1 MQLDALAFGAHPD
14 DVELT
19 CGGTLIKL
27 IDQNYRIG
35 VISLTKGEAGTLG
48 NMPTRAMEFEK
59 SARIMGLSVHKM
71 LNIPD
76 GNIISNQENKIKIIS
91 EIREYRPKIIF
102 APYWKDRHPDHERA
116 SILIREAA
124 FLSGIQKLETNQ
136 ASHRPYNVIYYPSR
150 IEFQPSFHVDITKH
164 HADKLNAI
172 KAYESQFQLELSQ
185 KKININRPQFI
196 EAVVARAKQYGSYIG
211 ADYGEPFLVREP
223 LRIDDPVFFF
233 DAQYLD
239 AFL

>member
-1 MQLDALAFGAHPD
+1 MKLDALAFGAHPD

-27 IDQNYRIG
+27 IDQNHKIG
-35 VISLTKGEAGTLG
+35 VIALTQGEAGTLG
-48 NMPTRAMEFEK
+48 NASTRAIEFK
-59 SARIMGLSVHKM
+59 KAAKIMGLSIYKM
-71 LNIPD
+71 LDIPD
-76 GNIISNQENKIKIIS
+76 SNIISNQENRFKVIS

-116 SILIREAA
+116 SVLIREAA

-136 ASHRPYNVIYYPSR
+136 APHRPYRVIYYPSR
-150 IEFQPSFHVDITKH
+150 IEFQPSFIVDITECH
-164 HADKLNAI
+164 TRKLNAI
-172 KAYESQFQLELSQ
+172 QAYESQFQLELDQ
-185 KKININRPQFI
+185 KEININRPQFL

-223 LRIDDPVFFF
+223 LRMDDPVNFF

-239 AFL
+239 ALL